1 MKKTSFLLAVSC
13 LSLSLEGWQTPL
25 SGGDNHHFIG
35 IAGQT
40 EDLMQQIISD
50 GTAPSATVD
59 IYNSQIANQSYSVQK
74 NRYMQL
80 SPQFKVIQYSLEKLD
95 LLIHKELERFLM
107 INDVGFDEI
116 LEKDLPERYR
126 KNDKPQ
132 EFFIVG
138 YDDLKQGQHHGYV
151 GYNTESF
158 YQMYGITY
166 NLDTVRILGG
176 IGVSESYMK
185 LYPTRSKADYNTVW
199 TTLGIAK
206 STEHWI
212 FSGNALSGYGF
223 INTSRF
229 IDCIQDTAR
238 STHGIWNLS
247 GNFKTAYMRDVGKV
261 KFMPYD
267 NVSYLYG
274 QENNY
279 KERGTSGDNFTVNG
293 ENLSVIRNEL
303 GLQIKGPR
311 HRAFHTFTDA
321 AWVFEY
327 YLNSRAYQAAFQGS
341 STYGSFSQT
350 VPSRNYG
357 RIHAGFQ
364 GEHKK
369 ILWQIAYTGLYGRK
383 FGQSSISI
391 NTSYQF

>member
-1 MKKTSFLLAVSC
+1 MKKRSFLVVLSC
-13 LSLSLEGWQTPL
+13 LSLSEVLAVPL
-25 SGGDNHHFIG
+25 TNVDNHHFMG
-35 IAGQT
+35 LAGQT
-40 EDLMQQIISD
+40 ENLMQKIMANGS
-50 GTAPSATVD
+50 APSATVD
-59 IYNSQIANQSYSVQK
+59 IYNNQLFNQSYSVQK
-74 NRYMQL
+74 TRYTQL

-138 YDDLKQGQHHGYV
+138 YDDLKQGQNHGYV

-158 YQMYGITY
+158 YQVYGVTF
-166 NLDTVRILGG
+166 NWDKVRMLGG
-176 IGVSESYMK
+176 VGVSESYMK
-185 LYPTRSKADYNTVW
+185 LYPTYSKADYNTVW
-199 TTLGIAK
+199 TTLGVAK

-212 FSGNALSGYGF
+212 FSGNALFGYGF
-223 INTSRF
+223 IKTNRF
-229 IDCIQDTAR
+229 IDCTQQTAF
-238 STHGIWNLS
+238 SSHGIWSIS

-279 KERGTSGDNFTVNG
+279 TEKGANGDNFNVNG
-293 ENLSVIRNEL
+293 ENLSAIRNEI

-321 AWVFEY
+321 AWVFDY
-327 YLNSRAYQAAFQGS
+327 YLNNRAYRACFQGT
-341 STYGSFSQT
+341 STYGSFSQS
-350 VPSRNYG
+350 VPAKNYG

-369 ILWQIAYTGLYGRK
+369 ILWQIAYTGLYGSK
-383 FGQSSISI
+383 FAQSSLSI
-391 NTSYQF
+391 DVSYQF